1 MEKRD
6 VEGTAM
12 HSKKDI
18 KLKATLTG
26 KWGQF
31 MDSRKTGVHLALAL
45 ALLVIPALPAWAS
58 SEVTATNYSSNA
70 AGDVVIT
77 LSTDGDD
84 PNVSVFATESPA
96 RIVLDLA
103 DTNSQ
108 VDANPVT
115 IGIGAV
121 QKFTTLAA
129 GGRTRVMV
137 DLSKLVTYDYQ
148 SGNGQVVLTVSGDGG
163 GSTAPSRRSTAKYT
177 IENIDFRRGED
188 GQSRVIVS
196 LDKDSSN
203 ISVNSREGG
212 LSVDIFDANLPDV
225 LDQRLDVVD
234 FATPVQI
241 IDTDVLGSAIRLE
254 LEVTGLYEHMAY
266 QSGNDWIIEVSKL
279 KAATIDASKEIVE
292 FYQEKEYEGAR
303 VTFNFQDIPVRSVLQ
318 LIADVSGLNIVVADN
333 VGGNLTLRLTNVPWD
348 QALDIVLD
356 ARNLDKRE
364 NGNVI
369 WIAPTADIAAREQQL
384 LQAIRDRKEL
394 EPLVT
399 ALISVSYATAKDLQA
414 LIDSARQN
422 SAGGGGDDAG
432 LLSDRGSI
440 AIDERTNTLMVTDTP
455 GRVEAIQKLVRE
467 LDHPVR
473 QVQIESRIVIAS
485 SEFAHAIGVRFGVTA
500 LHDKRNIL
508 AVAADGSGADLLNPA
523 TNPRDDGL
531 LDLPGIPQRYNVN
544 LPVAD
549 SNAGS
554 IGLSFL
560 AGNVLLDLELTALE
574 AEGDGEIIS
583 TPRVVTANQSEAFI
597 QQGVEIP
604 YEQASSSGATAV
616 QFKEAVLELRATP
629 LITPDNRVQ
638 LELEVKQD
646 SVGEIYQTGRGGS
659 VPSIDTR
666 ELSTSVLVNNG
677 ETVVLGGIFQDERAR
692 SEDRVP
698 YLSSIPVLG
707 HLFKRRSNESKKREL
722 LIFVTPTIVEER
734 PVVN

>member
-1 MEKRD
+1 MQR
-6 VEGTAM
+6 
-12 HSKKDI
+12 KKDI
-18 KLKATLTG
+18 TLKILTG
-26 KWGQF
+26 RWGQF
-31 MDSRKTGVHLALAL
+31 MDSRKTGVHLGLGL
-45 ALLVIPALPAWAS
+45 ALLVLPALSAWAS
-58 SEVTATNYSSNA
+58 SDVTAADYSSNA

-77 LSTDGDD
+77 LSTDGDE

-96 RIVLDLA
+96 RIVLDMA

-108 VDANPVT
+108 VDASPVSV
-115 IGIGAV
+115 GVGSV
-121 QKFTTLAA
+121 QKFTTIAA

-148 SGNGQVVLTVSGDGG
+148 FENGQVVLQISGDGE
-163 GSTAPSRRSTAKYT
+163 GSTAPLHSGTGKFT
-177 IENIDFRRGED
+177 LENIDFRRGED
-188 GQSRVIVS
+188 GQSKVIVS
-196 LDKDSSN
+196 LDQDGSN
-203 ISVNSREGG
+203 VSVNSREGG
-212 LSVDIFDANLPDV
+212 LSVDIFDANLPDA

-241 IDTDVLGSAIRLE
+241 IDSEEVGSAVRLE
-254 LEVTGLYEHMAY
+254 LEVSGLYEHMAY
-266 QSGNDWIIEVSKL
+266 QSGNDWIIEVSQL
-279 KAATIDASKEIVE
+279 KALSIDASQEVVE

-318 LIADVSGLNIVVADN
+318 LIADVSNLNIVVADN

-399 ALISVSYATAKDLQA
+399 SLISVSYATAQDLQA
-414 LIDSARQN
+414 LIDSARAN
-422 SAGGGGDDAG
+422 SGGGGSDAG

-455 GRVEAIQKLVRE
+455 GRVEAIQKLVRD

-485 SEFAHAIGVRFGVTA
+485 SEFAHAIGVRFGVTG
-500 LHDKRNIL
+500 LHNKRNIL
-508 AVAADGSGADLLNPA
+508 AVAGDGEGADLVNPW

-531 LDLPGIPQRYNVN
+531 IDLPGIPERYNVN
-544 LPVAD
+544 LPANIAD
-549 SNAGS
+549 AGS

-560 AGNVLLDLELTALE
+560 AGNILLDLELTALE

-583 TPRVVTANQSEAFI
+583 TPRIVTANQSEAFI

-604 YEQASSSGATAV
+604 YEQAASSGATAV
-616 QFKEAVLELRATP
+616 QFKDAVLELRATP
-629 LITPDNRVQ
+629 LITPDNRIQ
-638 LELEVKQD
+638 LELEIKQD
-646 SVGEIYQTGRGGS
+646 SVGEVYQTGRGGS

-666 ELSTSVLVNNG
+666 ELATSVLVNNG

-692 SEDRVP
+692 KEDRVP

-707 HLFKRRSNESKKREL
+707 NLFKRRSNETKKREL

>member
-1 MEKRD
+1 MQ
-6 VEGTAM
+6 
-12 HSKKDI
+12 SKKDI
-18 KLKATLTG
+18 KLKGILTG
-26 KWGQF
+26 RWGQF
-31 MDSRKTGVHLALAL
+31 MDSRKTRVHLGLAL
-45 ALLVIPALPAWAS
+45 ALLVLPALPAWAS
-58 SEVTATNYSSNA
+58 SDVTAADYSSNA

-84 PNVSVFATESPA
+84 PNISVFATESPA
-96 RIVLDLA
+96 RIILDLA

-108 VDANPVT
+108 VDASPVSV
-115 IGIGAV
+115 GVGSV

-137 DLSKLVTYDYQ
+137 DLSRLVTYDYQ
-148 SGNGQVVLTVSGDGG
+148 SGNGQVVLSISGNGEGASSAPGHG
-163 GSTAPSRRSTAKYT
+163 GSAKYT
-177 IENIDFRRGED
+177 IEGIDFRRGED
-188 GQSRVIVS
+188 GQSKVIVS
-196 LDKDSSN
+196 LDQDSSN

-212 LSVDIFDANLPDV
+212 LSVDIFDANLPDN

-241 IDTDVLGSAIRLE
+241 IDSGMLADAVRLE
-254 LEVTGLYEHMAY
+254 VEVTGLYEHMAY
-266 QSGNDWIIEVSKL
+266 QSGNDWIIEVSPL
-279 KAATIDASKEIVE
+279 KALEVDASKEIVE

-333 VGGNLTLRLTNVPWD
+333 VSGNLTLRLTNVPWD

-384 LQAIRDRKEL
+384 LQAMRDRKEL

-399 ALISVSYATAKDLQA
+399 ALISVSYATAEDLQS
-414 LIDSARQN
+414 LIDQSRQN
-422 SAGGGGDDAG
+422 GGGAGTDAG
-432 LLSDRGSI
+432 LMSDRGTI
-440 AIDERTNTLMVTDTP
+440 AIDKRTNTLMVTDTP
-455 GRVEAIQKLVRE
+455 DRVEAIQQLVRD

-485 SEFAHAIGVRFGVTA
+485 SEFAHAIGVRFGVSA
-500 LHDKRNIL
+500 LHNKRNIL
-508 AVAADGSGADLLNPA
+508 AISGDGEGADLLNPA

-531 LDLPGIPQRYNVN
+531 LDLPGIPDRYNVN

-583 TPRVVTANQSEAFI
+583 TPRVVTANQSEAYI

-604 YEQASSSGATAV
+604 YEQAASSGATAV

-677 ETVVLGGIFQDERAR
+677 ETIVLGGIFQDERAR
-692 SEDRVP
+692 KEDRVP
-698 YLSSIPVLG
+698 YLSAIPVLG
-707 HLFKRRSNESKKREL
+707 NLFKRRANETKKREL
-722 LIFVTPTIVEER
+722 LIFVTPTIVEDR

>member
-1 MEKRD
+1 MEKRNL
-6 VEGTAM
+6 EGTAM
-12 HSKKDI
+12 ESKKDI
-18 KLKATLTG
+18 KLKVLTG
-26 KWGQF
+26 MWGQF
-31 MDSRKTGVHLALAL
+31 MDSRKTGVHLCLGL
-45 ALLVIPALPAWAS
+45 VLLVLPALSAWATS
-58 SEVTATNYSSNA
+58 DVTAANYSSNA

-77 LSTDGDD
+77 LSTGGDE

-108 VDANPVT
+108 VDASPVSV
-115 IGIGAV
+115 GVGAV
-121 QKFTTLAA
+121 QKFTTIAA

-137 DLSKLVTYDYQ
+137 DLSKMVTYDYQ
-148 SGNGQVVLTVSGDGG
+148 SGNGQVVLTISGDGQ
-163 GSTAPSRRSTAKYT
+163 GSTAPRSSGTSKYT
-177 IENIDFRRGED
+177 LENIDFRRGEN
-188 GQSRVIVS
+188 GQSKVIAS
-196 LDKDSSN
+196 LDQDSAN

-212 LSVDIFDANLPDV
+212 LSVDIFDASLPDA
-225 LDQRLDVVD
+225 LNQRLDVVD

-241 IDTDVLGSAIRLE
+241 IDTEEKGSAVRLE
-254 LEVTGLYEHMAY
+254 LEVSGLYEHMAY
-266 QSGNDWIIEVSKL
+266 QSGNDWIIEVSPL
-279 KAATIDASKEIVE
+279 KATTIDAAQEVVD
-292 FYQEKEYEGAR
+292 FYQEKEYTGAR

-318 LIADVSGLNIVVADN
+318 LIADVSNLNIVVADN
-333 VGGNLTLRLTNVPWD
+333 VSGNLTLRLTNVPWD

-369 WIAPTADIAAREQQL
+369 WIAPTEDIAAREQQL
-384 LQAIRDRKEL
+384 LQALKDRKEL

-399 ALISVSYATAKDLQA
+399 ALISVSYATAEDLQA
-414 LIDSARQN
+414 LIDSARAN
-422 SAGGGGDDAG
+422 SDGGGDAG

-455 GRVEAIQKLVRE
+455 ARVEAIQKLVRD
-467 LDHPVR
+467 LDRPVR
-473 QVQIESRIVIAS
+473 QVQIESRIVIAN

-500 LHDKRNIL
+500 LHNKRNIL
-508 AVAADGSGADLLNPA
+508 AVAGDGAGADLVNPA
-523 TNPRDDGL
+523 TNPRDDDL
-531 LDLPGIPQRYNVN
+531 IDLPGIPERYNIN
-544 LPVAD
+544 LPANIAD
-549 SNAGS
+549 AGS

-560 AGNVLLDLELTALE
+560 TGNVLLDLELTALE

-604 YEQASSSGATAV
+604 YEQAASSGATAV

-629 LITPDNRVQ
+629 LITPDNRIQ
-638 LELEVKQD
+638 LELAIKQD

-677 ETVVLGGIFQDERAR
+677 ETVVLGGIFQDERNR
-692 SEDRVP
+692 KEDRVP

-707 HLFKRRSNESKKREL
+707 NLFKRRSNESRKREL
-722 LIFVTPTIVEER
+722 LIFVTPSIVEER